1 MATLVRLKELSE
13 AMAEDIFHRNNEV
26 EIYRELEYSAAV
38 KIQSWFRGAR
48 VRAYL
53 KYLDINAIEIQ
64 RKWRGFL
71 GRKKYRIKVKEQ
83 VCRMKLNYY
92 NHIAAK
98 IQKVWKGYF
107 VRKYIFNYYSRK
119 KYLKALEVK
128 NELVRQE
135 LEDHA
140 EQQEQERL
148 WKEEALTKKKRDYQ
162 ARKNH
167 YLLSTEVK
175 PGIYNSPFQPYPSE
189 MEFHLR
195 NARPLSRQKEK
206 KICDQ
211 KARAE
216 TLPPLQ
222 ARPQVRSHIFFRIC
236 LFVCVP
242 ESFAI
247 TCASYKLTYSK
258 IIKVGKKQH
267 TKQPIC
273 RLIF

>member
-1 MATLVRLKELSE
+1 MATLVRLTELSE
-13 AMAEDIFHRNNEV
+13 TIAEDIFNRNNEV

-64 RKWRGFL
+64 KKWRGFL
-71 GRKKYRIKVKEQ
+71 GRKKYRLKLKEQ
-83 VCRMKLNYY
+83 VCIMKLNYY
-92 NHIAAK
+92 NQVAVK

-148 WKEEALTKKKRDYQ
+148 WKEEAVKKKNRDYQ

-211 KARAE
+211 KARTE

-222 ARPQVRSHIFFRIC
+222 ARPQVRSHPCISIFWFC
-236 LFVCVP
+236 LFVCWR
-242 ESFAI
+242 SAKQFA
-247 TCASYKLTYSK
+247 
-258 IIKVGKKQH
+258 G
-267 TKQPIC
+267 
-273 RLIF
+273 